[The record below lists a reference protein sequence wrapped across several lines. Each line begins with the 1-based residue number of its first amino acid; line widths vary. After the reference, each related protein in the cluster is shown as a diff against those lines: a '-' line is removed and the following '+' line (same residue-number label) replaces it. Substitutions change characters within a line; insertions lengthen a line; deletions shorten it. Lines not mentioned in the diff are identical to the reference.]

1 MLIIKQKFSRKLT
14 AKFLPYN
21 RMEPIFSRKLT
32 AKFVPY
38 KGWNPYLAVN

>member
-1 MLIIKQKFSRKLT
+1 MEPIFSRKLT
-14 AKFLPYN
+14 AKFVPYN
-21 RMEPIFSRKLT
+21 RTVPKFSRKLT

>member
-14 AKFLPYN
+14 AKFVQYN
-21 RMEPIFSRKLT
+21 RTVPIFSRKLT

-38 KGWNPYLAVN
+38 KGWNPHLAVN